1 MSAAAAANG
10 ATFFYYFNSTD
21 TSCDSYVQ
29 RMDFALSPPC
39 TVNLTSA
46 GVPDATCSNT
56 TDSVDSARYT
66 KACIDVPKLPSVYLT
81 SETLPLV
88 VFNQYADS
96 NTQCSSSSLT
106 GGTQYAI
113 DRCVSAHTE
122 TGFQTFEGRQV
133 QSEYVSANMSNGQL
147 IRSFFSDTKCYNYVG
162 SVSFDGKQNACQSH
176 MSATLINPLI
186 YQRIVFY
193 RDDACTLTNT
203 IRYEVSNKVDCVPVS
218 FCGTG
223 NAFPQEKSC
232 VNTPTLAADAAA
244 VFKDKPYAMYDY
256 FQDDNCQ
263 GFIRSSVVAGNV
275 CRLITGNKSTNISA
289 LPDGSFVSTTYNGP
303 DCTLGVNNTVKFTQ
317 NGACKDSVRLS
328 AYNFQSVGSN
338 SGANTGNGGASSE
351 SKTSIGPII
360 GGVVGGVV
368 VLCAIGAFFYMR
380 NKNAAKR
387 QSSFNNA
394 APMPHSPADQS
405 RFSQYEPTTPSPYV
419 TSQGPFVPA
428 PTQQYSAVGYNQN
441 AALPLPPTAFAAGPV
456 AAAHDARQH
465 YYAPSAGSSS
475 QPSTGPQDETTLFIV
490 TKGAAEQSLNSQ
502 GALPLKD
509 SLSNPANMGSFLD
522 SSLTNTT
529 SATAIQPIQIGKVT
543 LPMNPATWT
552 VAEVAM
558 WVVENG
564 GSSESARLVK
574 EQDVDGRILIRAK
587 VKELADALE
596 IKTIGQRVRFEEGVE
611 GLRALTVASG
621 PVGAVGAEAPP
632 AYN

>member
-1 MSAAAAANG
+1 MSANG

-21 TSCDSYVQ
+21 TSCDSFVQ
-29 RMDFALSPPC
+29 RMDFSLSPPC

-46 GVPDATCSNT
+46 GVPESTCANT
-56 TDSVDSARYT
+56 TESVDSARYS

-113 DRCVSAHTE
+113 DRCVSAHSE
-122 TGFQTFEGRQV
+122 TGFQAFEGRQV

-147 IRSFFSDTKCYNYVG
+147 VRSFFSDTKCYNYVG
-162 SVSFDGKQNACQSH
+162 SVSFDAKQNACQSH

-203 IRYEVSNKVDCVPVS
+203 IRYEVSNKLDCVPIS

-275 CRLITGNKSTNISA
+275 CRLISGNKSTSITSNS
-289 LPDGSFVSTTYNGP
+289 DGSYVSTTYNGP
-303 DCTLGVNNTVKFTQ
+303 ECTLGVNNTVKFTQ

-328 AYNFQSVGSN
+328 AYNFQSVGN
-338 SGANTGNGGASSE
+338 SGGNSGNSGASSE

-360 GGVVGGVV
+360 GGVVGGIVV
-368 VLCAIGAFFYMR
+368 VCAVAAFFYMR
-380 NKNAAKR
+380 NKKNQNAAAKR
-387 QSSFNNA
+387 QSSFNNG
-394 APMPHSPADQS
+394 APMPHSPTDQS
-405 RFSQYEPTTPSPYV
+405 RFSQYEPATPSPYV
-419 TSQGPFVPA
+419 TSQGPFVPT
-428 PTQQYSAVGYNQN
+428 PTQQYSTVGYNQN

-456 AAAHDARQH
+456 VAGKQ

-475 QPSTGPQDETTLFIV
+475 HPSTGNHDETTLFIV
-490 TKGAAEQSLNSQ
+490 TKGAAEQPSNNQ
-502 GALPLKD
+502 GALPQKA

-522 SSLTNTT
+522 SSFSNTTT
-529 SATAIQPIQIGKVT
+529 SAIPLQPIQIGKVT

-552 VAEVAM
+552 VADTAL

-574 EQDVDGRILIRAK
+574 EQDVDGRILVRAK

-596 IKTIGQRVRFEEGVE
+596 IRTIGQRVRFEEGVE
-611 GLRALTVASG
+611 ALRAMSAASG
-621 PVGAVGAEAPP
+621 PVAGMGAEAPP